1 MLPFRLVSADSH
13 VLEPPDMWLKRIDR
27 RFMDRAPR
35 IVHEAD
41 SDYFVCAS
49 AETPKVGIGTSSSAE
64 KKPEEISMAERW
76 ENVLAGGYDPFAR
89 IEDMERD
96 GVEAE
101 ILYTTFG
108 LFLFAIEDLDLQFA
122 CFQAFNDWVS
132 NYCAGSPRRLF
143 GVAMI
148 PTEPVERA
156 VAEMERC
163 ARAGLRAAMISVSQA
178 PGKSYDHPMYDRIWS
193 ASEDLQMPISL
204 HLAGSRKSFA
214 QTGNILVDFSLGFT
228 PAMYSVALMVFSGV
242 FDRHRRL
249 RVVTV
254 ENDAGWA
261 AMMLERMDFR
271 YQRDRFWAG
280 PSNGITS
287 GRLPSEQ
294 FREHVYCTF
303 MRDHT
308 AVRNREYIGRN
319 NIMWGSDYPHQDS
332 SFPNSVKIVS
342 EHFVD
347 VPIEDQRRIGR
358 GNAISLYN
366 LPLQP

>member
-1 MLPFRLVSADSH
+1 MLPFKLVSADSH

-27 RFMDRAPR
+27 RFLERAPR
-35 IVHEAD
+35 IVHEED
-41 SDYFVCAS
+41 SDYFVSAS
-49 AETPKVGIGTSSSAE
+49 SEMPKVGIGTASSAE

-76 ENVLAGGYDPFAR
+76 ANMLPGGYDPFAR
-89 IEDMERD
+89 IRDMERD
-96 GVEAE
+96 GVDAE

-108 LFLFAIEDLDLQFA
+108 LFLFSIEDLDLQFA
-122 CFQAFNDWVS
+122 CFQAFNDWVA
-132 NYCAGSPRRLF
+132 NYCASSPNRLF

-148 PTEPVERA
+148 PTEPGERA
-156 VAEMERC
+156 IAEMERC
-163 ARAGLRAAMISVSQA
+163 ARAGLKAAMISVSQA
-178 PGKSYDHPMYDRIWS
+178 PGKGYDQPMYDRIWS

-214 QTGNILVDFSLGFT
+214 QTGNVLVDFALGFT
-228 PAMYSVALMVFSGV
+228 PVMYSVALMIFSGV

-249 RVVTV
+249 KVVAV

-271 YQRDRFWAG
+271 YERDRFWAG

-287 GRLPSEQ
+287 GRLPSQQ

-308 AVRNREYIGRN
+308 AVRNRQYIGPD

-332 SFPNSVKIVS
+332 SFPNSVRIVS
-342 EHFVD
+342 EHFAD
-347 VPIEDQRRIGR
+347 VPLEDQRKIARH
-358 GNAISLYN
+358 NAIALYN
-366 LPLQP
+366 LPLAP

>member
-1 MLPFRLVSADSH
+1 MLPFKLVSADSH

-27 RFMDRAPR
+27 RYLDRAPR
-35 IVHEAD
+35 IVHEQD

-49 AETPKVGIGTSSSAE
+49 SEMPKVGIGTSSSAE
-64 KKPEEISMAERW
+64 KKAEEISMAERW
-76 ENVLAGGYDPFAR
+76 ESVLRGGYDPFAR
-89 IEDMERD
+89 LKDQERD

-108 LFLFAIEDLDLQFA
+108 LFLFAIDDLDLQFA
-122 CFQAFNDWVS
+122 CFQAFNDWVA
-132 NYCAGSPRRLF
+132 NYCAGSPNRLF

-156 VAEMERC
+156 AAEMQRC
-163 ARAGLRAAMISVSQA
+163 ARAGLKAAMISVSQA
-178 PGKSYDHPMYDRIWS
+178 PGKGYDQPLYDRLWS

-214 QTGNILVDFSLGFT
+214 QTGNVLVDFALGFT
-228 PAMYSVALMVFSGV
+228 PAMYSVALMIFSGV

-249 RVVTV
+249 KVVTV

-271 YQRDRFWAG
+271 YERDRFWAG

-287 GRLPSEQ
+287 GRLPSQQ

-308 AVRNREYIGRN
+308 AVRNREYIGPD

-332 SFPNSVKIVS
+332 SFPNSVRIVT
-342 EHFVD
+342 EHFQG
-347 VPIEDQRRIGR
+347 VPPQDQRKIAR
-358 GNAISLYN
+358 GNAIALYH
-366 LPLQP
+366 LPLAP

>member
-1 MLPFRLVSADSH
+1 MLPFKLVSADSH

-27 RFMDRAPR
+27 RYLDRAPR
-35 IVHEAD
+35 ITHEQD
-41 SDYFVCAS
+41 SDYFVCEAS
-49 AETPKVGIGTSSSAE
+49 GMPKVGIGTSSSAE
-64 KKPEEISMAERW
+64 KKPEDIKMAERW

-89 IEDMERD
+89 VRDMERD
-96 GVEAE
+96 GIEAE
-101 ILYTTFG
+101 ILYCTFG
-108 LFLFAIEDLDLQFA
+108 LFLFAIDDPDLQFA
-122 CFQAFNDWVS
+122 CFQAFNDWLV
-132 NYCAGSPRRLF
+132 NFCASSPNRLF

-156 VAEMERC
+156 AAEMQRC
-163 ARAGLRAAMISVSQA
+163 ARQGLRAAMISVSQE

-193 ASEDLQMPISL
+193 ASEDLAMPISL

-214 QTGNILVDFSLGFT
+214 STGNVLVDFALGFT
-228 PAMYSVALMVFSGV
+228 PAMYSVALMIFSGV

-249 RVVTV
+249 KVVTV

-261 AMMLERMDFR
+261 AMALERMDFR

-287 GRLPSEQ
+287 GRLPSRQ

-303 MRDHT
+303 MRDKT
-308 AVRNREYIGRN
+308 AVRNRDFIGPK

-332 SFPNSVKIVS
+332 SFPNSVEIVS
-342 EHFVD
+342 EHFD
-347 VPIEDQRRIGR
+347 GVPLADQLMIARR
-358 GNAISLYN
+358 NAIELYK

>member
-1 MLPFRLVSADSH
+1 MLPFKLVSADSH

-27 RFMDRAPR
+27 RYLERAPR

-41 SDYFVCAS
+41 ADYFVCAS
-49 AETPKVGIGTSSSAE
+49 SETPKVGIGTSSSAE

-76 ENVLAGGYDPFAR
+76 ENVLPGGYDPFAR
-89 IEDMERD
+89 VKDMERD

-108 LFLFAIEDLDLQFA
+108 LFLFAIDDLDLQFA
-122 CFQAFNDWVS
+122 CFQAFNDWVA
-132 NYCAGSPRRLF
+132 NYCASSPGRLF

-148 PTEPVERA
+148 PTEPAERA
-156 VAEMERC
+156 TAEMERC
-163 ARAGLRAAMISVSQA
+163 MRAGLKAAMISVSQDH
-178 PGKSYDHPMYDRIWS
+178 GKGYDHPMYDRIWS
-193 ASEDLQMPISL
+193 ASEDLRMPISL
-204 HLAGSRKSFA
+204 HLAGSRRSFA
-214 QTGNILVDFSLGFT
+214 RTGNVLADFALGFT

-249 RVVTV
+249 KVVTV

-271 YQRDRFWAG
+271 YERDRFWAG
-280 PSNGITS
+280 PANGISS
-287 GRLPSEQ
+287 GRLPSRQ
-294 FREHVYCTF
+294 FHEHVYCTF

-308 AVRNREYIGRN
+308 AVRNRAYIGLEN
-319 NIMWGSDYPHQDS
+319 LMWGSDYPHQDS
-332 SFPNSVKIVS
+332 SFPNSIRIVG
-342 EHFVD
+342 EHFAD
-347 VPIEDQRRIGR
+347 VPVSDQCKIARS
-358 GNAISLYN
+358 NAISLYN

>member
-1 MLPFRLVSADSH
+1 MLPFKLVSADSH

-27 RFMDRAPR
+27 RFLDRAPR

-64 KKPEEISMAERW
+64 KKPEEISLAERW
-76 ENVLAGGYDPFAR
+76 ENVLPGGYDPFAR
-89 IEDMERD
+89 VTDMERD
-96 GVEAE
+96 GIEAE

-132 NYCAGSPRRLF
+132 NYCASSPKRLF

-148 PTEPVERA
+148 PTEPVRRA
-156 VAEMERC
+156 TAEMERC
-163 ARAGLRAAMISVSQA
+163 AKAGLRAAMISVSQA
-178 PGKSYDHPMYDRIWS
+178 PGKSYDHPMYDALWS
-193 ASEDLQMPISL
+193 ASEDLRMPISL

-214 QTGNILVDFSLGFT
+214 QTGNVLVDFSLGFT
-228 PAMYSVALMVFSGV
+228 PAMYSVALMIFSGV

-287 GRLPSEQ
+287 GRLPSDQ
-294 FREHVYCTF
+294 FREHLYCTF

-308 AVRNREYIGRN
+308 AVRNRDYIGRN

-332 SFPNSVKIVS
+332 SFPNSVSIVS
-342 EHFVD
+342 EHFAG
-347 VPIEDQRRIGR
+347 VPLDDQRRIAR